1 MGQADNVARSCI
13 PGDFQPALAT
23 GAVLCYSLVG
33 LREFTASYFGPF
45 RDGTK
50 VCTDM
55 EDIHFPS
62 MLRQVFPDGH
72 KSKVSYRFDNDVTIH
87 AGTLV
92 FPPKRGVHFDQ

>member
-1 MGQADNVARSCI
+1 MGQTDNVARSCI

-33 LREFTASYFGPF
+33 LERVGPF

-55 EDIHFPS
+55 EDIHIPS
-62 MLRQVFPDGH
+62 TLRQVFPDGH

>member
-1 MGQADNVARSCI
+1 MGQADNVARSYI

-33 LREFTASYFGPF
+33 LERVYGQLLWPL

-50 VCTDM
+50 VCTNM